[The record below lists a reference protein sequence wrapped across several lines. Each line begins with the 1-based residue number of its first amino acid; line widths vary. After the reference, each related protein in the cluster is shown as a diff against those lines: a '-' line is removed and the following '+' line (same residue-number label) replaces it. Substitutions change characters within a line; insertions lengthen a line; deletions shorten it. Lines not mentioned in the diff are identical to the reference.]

1 MAKILTCEHR
11 KEGMCGKCVVA
22 AIEKYGLK
30 VRIEKWPYQIMK
42 ETGYSLQDM
51 DIQNCLDMDTQK

>member
-30 VRIEKWPYQIMK
+30 VRIEK
-42 ETGYSLQDM
+42 
-51 DIQNCLDMDTQK
+51 